1 MTAVIAIASGTAKVG
16 KTVLSTNLAHY
27 LSEKGNRTAL
37 LVAGSSTPVFEV
49 HPDRTWP
56 NILNGRIP
64 IDQVIQSNV
73 YGIDMVVTEGH
84 GHALGSLSAQAA
96 ARLTGSVR
104 SSQEYAYLVVDMAA
118 GLTPPSVACCL
129 AATESL
135 LVITPD
141 TPTLT
146 AAYEWLSRLSRYGFR
161 GPVSMILNQVGKP
174 ALAQSVF
181 IRFRDLAQKK
191 LNVQVNLWGSLS
203 FDETTGQPDTLDR
216 PFSVSQPHSKLLKEI
231 QTIGDRLLAEQPPEN
246 QTQPLSMFWQTF
258 IQKLHDLPVM
268 PVTPHVRQTP
278 TTKKV
283 GPNAAPR
290 KEAPDAGGP
299 EQVPA
304 NVSNALLLVTDRLST
319 IAAELGAIRRLM
331 ENGTH
336 RNNVVGPDQAATS
349 ENQTVLDFEAFV
361 MQLEKAR

>member
-37 LVAGSSTPVFEV
+37 LVAGSATPVFEV

-64 IDQVIQSNV
+64 IDQVIQSKI
-73 YGIDMVVTEGH
+73 YGIDMVVTRGH

-96 ARLTGSVR
+96 ARLTGSIQSR
-104 SSQEYAYLVVDMAA
+104 QEYAYLVVDMAA

-141 TPTLT
+141 TPTLS

-161 GPVSMILNQVGKP
+161 GPVNMVLNQVGKP

-203 FDETTGQPDTLDR
+203 FDESTGRPEALVR

-258 IQKLHDLPVM
+258 VQKLHALPMM
-268 PVTPHVRQTP
+268 PVTPPARQIP
-278 TTKKV
+278 TAKEVTA
-283 GPNAAPR
+283 NAAPR
-290 KEAPDAGGP
+290 RAAAGAGGA
-299 EQVPA
+299 EQAPA
-304 NVSNALLLVTDRLST
+304 NVSDALLQVTDRLST

-331 ENGTH
+331 ENGAC
-336 RNNVVGPDQAATS
+336 RNNDVGPDHAATS
-349 ENQTVLDFEAFV
+349 ENQTILDFETFV
-361 MQLEKAR
+361 SQLEKAR